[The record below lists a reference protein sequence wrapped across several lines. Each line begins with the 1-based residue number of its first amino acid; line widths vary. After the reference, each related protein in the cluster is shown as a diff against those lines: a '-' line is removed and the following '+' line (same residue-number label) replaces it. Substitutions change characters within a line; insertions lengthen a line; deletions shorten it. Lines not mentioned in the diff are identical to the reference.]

1 MGPGFDSPLAH
12 TRRNSYKKSPDI
24 IKMLPRY
31 NSKITQ
37 DLDVSMLEYPPE
49 RILSAKGLIDN
60 IYYTDERGWRWKGFL
75 EIYEI
80 EKKLVSET
88 KKEAKNEKEFD
99 WILQDSTSCNDIF
112 PPLNFESGISS
123 ITVAMSALGCAPA
136 SSCRCHPFLNKN
148 NYSPHVTAWATRHKA
163 EEILSSAKG
172 LEIAVR
178 NRKIGGSEGLIVYS
192 NDVITLLDFS
202 KKLYD
207 DHKN

>member
-1 MGPGFDSPLAH
+1 M
-12 TRRNSYKKSPDI
+12 
-24 IKMLPRY
+24 
-31 NSKITQ
+31 SK
-37 DLDVSMLEYPPE
+37 
-49 RILSAKGLIDN
+49 
-60 IYYTDERGWRWKGFL
+60 
-75 EIYEI
+75 
-80 EKKLVSET
+80 T